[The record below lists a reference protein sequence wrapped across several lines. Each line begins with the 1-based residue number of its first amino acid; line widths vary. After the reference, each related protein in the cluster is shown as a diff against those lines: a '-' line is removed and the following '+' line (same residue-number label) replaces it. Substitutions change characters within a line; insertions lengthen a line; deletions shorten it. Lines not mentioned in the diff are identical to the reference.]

1 MASTAETGH
10 AKNVSNLGVMI
21 SRLQG
26 FGTRYNPT
34 NATIKIPN
42 LQTAFN
48 GGGTTM
54 TAVTTT
60 KPPFTNAVN
69 TRQQLFT
76 DMEKLSTRGVN
87 AFDATQGVTK
97 AQVDDAKTY
106 IRKIRGTRKDKKVV
120 APPAPDASVPATP
133 IQISASQQSYDQQ
146 VEHFSKLIALWASV
160 PAYNPNETELQNAS
174 LTTFLTSLKNANT
187 AVISTTTPYLTAV
200 QNRNNA
206 LYAPVTGIF
215 DLAQEIKKYVKSVK
229 TITLPEFRQ
238 ISGLKF
244 TRPKKKK

>member
-26 FGTRYNPT
+26 FGARYNPT
-34 NATIKIPN
+34 QVAIKIPN
-42 LQTAFN
+42 LQTLFN
-48 GGGTTM
+48 SGGTTL

-60 KPPFTNAVN
+60 KPAFTNSVN
-69 TRQQLFT
+69 TRKQLFD
-76 DMEKLSTRGVN
+76 DMEKLSTRGIN
-87 AFDATQGVTK
+87 SFDATQGVTK

-120 APPAPDASVPATP
+120 APPSPDASVPATP
-133 IQISASQQSYDQQ
+133 IQISVSQQSYDQQ
-146 VEHFSKLIALWASV
+146 VEHFSKLTALWASV

-174 LTTFLTSLKNANT
+174 LTAFLASLKSANQ
-187 AVISTTTPYLTAV
+187 AVITTTTPYLTAM
-200 QNRNNA
+200 QNRNNV
-206 LYAPVTGIF
+206 LYATDTGIV
-215 DLAQEIKKYVKSVK
+215 DLAEEVKKYVKSVK